1 MKSCERL
8 KMGSFILVLPGD
20 LWEVDPIYPY
30 PPDEQFLRQ
39 ENHLRLYVAI
49 MVIIA
54 AIVAFVILV
63 AIMIQQRNQ
72 VSKEIS
78 KEHADTAPATWNRGM
93 IPSPMSWCPRWRLS
107 LPVPIRIKVA
117 L

>member
-1 MKSCERL
+1 
-8 KMGSFILVLPGD
+8 MGSGSSLP
-20 LWEVDPIYPY
+20 P

-49 MVIIA
+49 LVIIA

-78 KEHADTAPATWNRGM
+78 KEHSDTAPATWNGGDDS
-93 IPSPMSWCPRWRLS
+93 ITNVLAPAPEPV
-107 LPVPIRIKVA
+107 LPNTNSN
-117 L
+117 

>member
-1 MKSCERL
+1 
-8 KMGSFILVLPGD
+8 MGSGSSLP
-20 LWEVDPIYPY
+20 P

-49 MVIIA
+49 LVIIA

-78 KEHADTAPATWNRGM
+78 KEHSDTAPATWNSGNDSITNVLAPAM
-93 IPSPMSWCPRWRLS
+93 A
-107 LPVPIRIKVA
+107 PIA
-117 L
+117 SNTHSN